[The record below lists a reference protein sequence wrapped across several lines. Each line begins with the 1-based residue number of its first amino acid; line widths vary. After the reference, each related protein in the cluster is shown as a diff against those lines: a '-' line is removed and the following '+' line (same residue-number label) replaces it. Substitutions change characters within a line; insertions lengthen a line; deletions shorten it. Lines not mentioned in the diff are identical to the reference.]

1 MKEKKIFPFK
11 VKAGSYKVMIKILK
25 FPAVT
30 GAEIDNGICRV
41 TVTDYSPELSLKKEY
56 IEQYR
61 NDQVF
66 QIRLLD
72 NNDRE
77 FIVMAS
83 MLEPLQEPFI
93 LDN

>member
-1 MKEKKIFPFK
+1 MNKKKIFPFK
-11 VKAGSYKVMIKILK
+11 VKAGAYEIMVKILK

-30 GAEIDNGICRV
+30 GAEINNGICRV

-56 IEQYR
+56 IEQYK

-77 FIVMAS
+77 FIVLAS
-83 MLEPLQEPFI
+83 MLQTLEEPFI
-93 LDN
+93 LSN